1 MGLCAGDPQR
11 RPCQSEECL
20 DLLHRPQCKI
30 DGMNIPGANGFCGAD
45 PGGAKNISPLRGRA
59 RSGGR
64 NCAVAVAALFWEP
77 FRPTAPGCLILQSRE
92 SRSVLDK
99 LRVLF
104 IIGGIVVIE
113 IYRNFPRVSGT
124 PKQPS

>member
-1 MGLCAGDPQR
+1 MFFATNEHEYYLR
-11 RPCQSEECL
+11 TRML
-20 DLLHRPQCKI
+20 
-30 DGMNIPGANGFCGAD
+30 FCCHFLASIRED
-45 PGGAKNISPLRGRA
+45 S
-59 RSGGR
+59 RSF
-64 NCAVAVAALFWEP
+64 VALFWQP

-113 IYRNFPRVSGT
+113 IYRNFPQVSGT